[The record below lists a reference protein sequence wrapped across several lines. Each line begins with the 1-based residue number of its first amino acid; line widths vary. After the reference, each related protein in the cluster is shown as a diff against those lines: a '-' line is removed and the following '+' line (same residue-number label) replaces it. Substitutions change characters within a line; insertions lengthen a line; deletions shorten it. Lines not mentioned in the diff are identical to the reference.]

1 MPSSKPSADEFPPA
15 RQRSWKART
24 MTAGD
29 IFSFRSLRDGAN
41 KAIRACD
48 LDTKTAIAQ
57 EVTRRWHTRSIS
69 LRSPLDE
76 PVAERPG
83 RPEKPELLPPRL
95 VRKRNLNTLEGRIA
109 LLHAIAHIELNAID
123 LALDIVARFASEQVP
138 LTFFDGWMQVAFEEA
153 KHFNLIRNRLRALD
167 ADYGDLPAHD
177 GLWQAA
183 HDTRNDLNA
192 RLAVV
197 PLILEARGLD
207 VTPSLQAKM
216 IATGDKESAAV
227 LDVIYNDEKK
237 HVAIGA
243 KWFRFLCH
251 RQHKNPEEAFRKLVR
266 ANFRGQLKAPFN
278 DIARAEA
285 GLTPSFYRNLTSA
298 NAS

>member
-1 MPSSKPSADEFPPA
+1 M
-15 RQRSWKART
+15 
-24 MTAGD
+24 
-29 IFSFRSLRDGAN
+29 
-41 KAIRACD
+41 
-48 LDTKTAIAQ
+48 
-57 EVTRRWHTRSIS
+57 
-69 LRSPLDE
+69 
-76 PVAERPG
+76 
-83 RPEKPELLPPRL
+83 PPRL
-95 VRKRNLNTLEGRIA
+95 VPKRNLNTIAGRIA

-123 LALDIVARFASEQVP
+123 LALDIVARFASEPVP
-138 LTFFDGWMQVAFEEA
+138 RSFFDGWMQVAFEEA
-153 KHFNLIRNRLRALD
+153 KHFKLIRDRLQNLG

-183 HDTRNDLNA
+183 HDTRNDLSA

-207 VTPSLQAKM
+207 VTPSLQRK
-216 IATGDKESAAV
+216 IRDVGDEESAAV
-227 LDVIYNDEKK
+227 LDVIYTDEKK
-237 HVAIGA
+237 HVAVGA

-251 RQHKNPEEAFRKLVR
+251 REGRNPEDSFRQLVR

-285 GLTPSFYRNLTSA
+285 GLTPSFYRNITAA